1 MTGHLIFAMNFSLW
15 CYFMVIGPKNSG
27 NKKSLSKNLEH
38 LCLILLE
45 SINRTVKTKKQN
57 LKNEIMQKKKQKAT
71 LINKKKTK
79 QISKLIVIKKIT
91 QQKKVIGKL

>member
-57 LKNEIMQKKKQKAT
+57 LKNKIMQKKNQKAT
-71 LINKKKTK
+71 LINKKKNK
-79 QISKLIVIKKIT
+79 INIKTNKD
-91 QQKKVIGKL
+91 KENY

>member
-57 LKNEIMQKKKQKAT
+57 LKNEIM
-71 LINKKKTK
+71 
-79 QISKLIVIKKIT
+79 
-91 QQKKVIGKL
+91 